1 MSGGS
6 SRGSG
11 WIGNQQ
17 QLART
22 GEWYP
27 GMYCRMGYSS
37 RQVTHVNVGDDNFLL
52 RLDKDAL
59 TVLSSKLTPSELWDM
74 WWAMEKAFYVKEVM
88 NNRPLRADHRQF
100 GEDNQD

>member
-6 SRGSG
+6 SGGGG

-27 GMYCRMGYSS
+27 GMYCRMGYSGG
-37 RQVTHVNVGDDNFLL
+37 QVTHVNAGDDNFLL

-74 WWAMEKAFYVKEVM
+74 RWAMEKAFYVKEVM
-88 NNRPLRADHRQF
+88 NNRPSRADHGRF
-100 GEDNQD
+100 GEDNRD

>member
-6 SRGSG
+6 SGSSG

-27 GMYCRMGYSS
+27 GMYCRMGYSGG
-37 RQVTHVNVGDDNFLL
+37 QATHVNAGDDNFLL

-59 TVLSSKLTPSELWDM
+59 TVLSSKLTPREVWDM
-74 WWAMEKAFYVKEVM
+74 RWAIEKAFYVKEVM
-88 NNRPLRADHRQF
+88 NNRPSRADHGRF
-100 GEDNQD
+100 GEDNRD